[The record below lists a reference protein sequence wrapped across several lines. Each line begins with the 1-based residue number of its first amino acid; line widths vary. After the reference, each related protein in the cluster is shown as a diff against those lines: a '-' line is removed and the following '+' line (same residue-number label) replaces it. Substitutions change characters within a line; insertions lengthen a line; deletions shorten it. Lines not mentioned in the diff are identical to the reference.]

1 MSFPHSSHFMHL
13 PFSRGV
19 SALLCLS
26 LLGTPLSVQ
35 GSPLGAAQAQAD
47 GSSPKASAVPK
58 NKKRSKKAAK
68 PGVKKKKPSKAAR
81 STRTASIHQAFIASS
96 ELRPMA
102 QQLAT
107 MRSPAAYAGVTAYAH
122 KHSGEAAATAYL
134 ALGHAYLLDK
144 RYSEAAA
151 NFNLARQAGQV
162 LADYADFLDAQA
174 EYEEGGLKE
183 AEALLR
189 GFTTRYPDSIFNNR
203 EPELEAKVL
212 MALNDAAAAQR
223 LLANAA
229 NSPAA
234 NRPGFQLAQGEA
246 AFTLGETGEAQRI
259 YKRLLLAHPLTTEA
273 ETARAKLTAMG
284 AESSLTVAELRSLGD
299 AYYNA
304 GRYSEASEQ
313 YHALAR
319 SAAVEAAARR
329 GFAVAAAACDLKL
342 KRLTTAQAEALAD
355 TDDDNGARRA
365 YLLLELARNRNDL
378 SEQQRIVASMESRFP
393 HSSWLGEALYSSG
406 NMYLLRREYGPASEY
421 YTRLATQFPSGKYA
435 AAAHWKAAW
444 LSYRQGLYSDAA
456 RLCEEQVK
464 LYPSSKET
472 AAALYWRGRLYE
484 SQDRQPALA
493 AANYRAILRVYP
505 HYFYGQMARQRL
517 QAMGDLPAAHIPHLD
532 SLQPP
537 PTPSLDASFP
547 ADSPNLAKAR
557 LLANAGMND
566 YIAEEIAADP
576 DSSSWSALAEAQ
588 IYASD
593 GETFRA
599 MRALKRALPS
609 AASASIASVPLAY
622 WRILFPQPYWATIQ
636 SEAARNH
643 LDPYLVAAQ
652 IRQESEFNPAAV
664 SRANALGLLQLLP
677 AVGRSMAHEEG
688 LTGFQTFQLFDPET
702 NIRLGTRYL
711 RKTLDRFGGVTEYAL
726 AAYDAGDERVSEWQA
741 AGPYSGMDE
750 FVESIP
756 FTETREY
763 VEGILRNQEMYRS
776 IDQFAR
782 AQGK

>member
-1 MSFPHSSHFMHL
+1 MRLPHSLFLKRISL
-13 PFSRGV
+13 SRTV
-19 SALLCLS
+19 AAALCLS
-26 LLGTPLSVQ
+26 LTGMPLCGY
-35 GSPLGAAQAQAD
+35 GSPLGAGQTPGNDAAAQ
-47 GSSPKASAVPK
+47 SSSQTGKAKP
-58 NKKRSKKAAK
+58 AAK
-68 PGVKKKKPSKAAR
+68 AKTKKKKTGKAVHSA
-81 STRTASIHQAFIASS
+81 RTARIHQAFVASA

-107 MRSPAAYAGVTAYAH
+107 MRTPAAYAGVTTYAQH
-122 KHSGEAAATAYL
+122 HTGEAAATAYL

-144 RYSEAAA
+144 RYSEAVA
-151 NFNLARQAGQV
+151 NFNLARKAGEV
-162 LADYADFLDAQA
+162 LADYADFLGADA
-174 EYEEGGLKE
+174 EYEEGAQKE

-189 GFTTRYPDSIFNNR
+189 GFSTRYPDSIFNSR

-212 MALNDAAAAQR
+212 MAMNDPAGAQR
-223 LLANAA
+223 VLAAAA

-234 NRPGFQLAQGEA
+234 NRPGFQLVQGET
-246 AFTLGETGEAQRI
+246 AFALGQTGEAQRI
-259 YKRLLLAHPLTTEA
+259 YKRLLLAHPLAGEA
-273 ETARAKLTAMG
+273 ELARAKLTAMG
-284 AESSLTVAELRSLGD
+284 AESSLTVTELRSLGD
-299 AYYNA
+299 AYYNG

-365 YLLLELARNRNDL
+365 YLLLELARNRDDRN
-378 SEQQRIVASMESRFP
+378 QQQSIVASMETRFP
-393 HSSWLGEALYSSG
+393 HSSWLAEALYSSG
-406 NMYLLRREYGPASEY
+406 NMYLLRREYGAAAGY
-421 YTRLATQFPSGKYA
+421 YSRLAAEFLSGKYA
-435 AAAHWKAAW
+435 SAAHWKAAW
-444 LSYRQGLYSDAA
+444 LSYRQGLYDVAA
-456 RLCEEQVK
+456 RLFDDQVR
-464 LYPSSKET
+464 LYPAAKET
-472 AAALYWRGRLYE
+472 ASALYWRARLYE

-493 AANYRAILRVYP
+493 AANYRTILRVYP
-505 HYFYGQMARQRL
+505 HFFYGQMARQRL
-517 QAMGDLPAAHIPHLD
+517 AAMGNLPAAHIPHLD

-537 PTPSLDASFP
+537 ATPALEASFP
-547 ADSPNLAKAR
+547 ADSPHLAKAR
-557 LLANAGMND
+557 LLANAGLND

-576 DSSSWSALAEAQ
+576 DSASWSALAEAQ
-588 IYASD
+588 IFASD
-593 GETFRA
+593 GETYRA
-599 MRALKRALPS
+599 MRALKRALPN

-636 SEAARNH
+636 SEAAKNN

-677 AVGRSMAHEEG
+677 SVGRAMAHEEG
-688 LTGFQTFQLFDPET
+688 MSGFQTYQLFDPDT

-711 RKTLDRFGGVTEYAL
+711 RKTLDKFGGVTEYAL
-726 AAYDAGDERVSEWQA
+726 AAYDAGDERVADWQA
-741 AGPYSGMDE
+741 GGPYSGMDE

-763 VEGILRNQEMYRS
+763 VEGILRNQEMYRA
-776 IDQFAR
+776 IDQYAR
-782 AQGK
+782 SQGR